1 MCAVRGG
8 RRGWHGRDAI
18 LGRGGRR
25 QRERRRAARGTRAA
39 RAARAAHEAKNL
51 QTVVKKQN
59 Q

>member
-25 QRERRRAARGTRAA
+25 QRERRRGARGTRAA
-39 RAARAAHEAKNL
+39 RAARAAHDAKSPL
-51 QTVVKKQN
+51 PVVKKQN
-59 Q
+59 